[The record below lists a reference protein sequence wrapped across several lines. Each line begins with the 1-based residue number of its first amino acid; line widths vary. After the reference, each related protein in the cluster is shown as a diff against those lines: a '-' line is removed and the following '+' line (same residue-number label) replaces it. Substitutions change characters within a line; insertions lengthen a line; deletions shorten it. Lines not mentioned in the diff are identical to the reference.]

1 METWDVA
8 LNTTLPGLPII
19 KPNILK
25 EKKKIKQISKQGKYY
40 KDYTQLKIVLFRA
53 RKSHT
58 SLPLNSGLANTVQK
72 PLTD

>member
-25 EKKKIKQISKQGKYY
+25 EKKNQTDIQARQI
-40 KDYTQLKIVLFRA
+40 LERL
-53 RKSHT
+53 HT
-58 SLPLNSGLANTVQK
+58 TKNCVV
-72 PLTD
+72 